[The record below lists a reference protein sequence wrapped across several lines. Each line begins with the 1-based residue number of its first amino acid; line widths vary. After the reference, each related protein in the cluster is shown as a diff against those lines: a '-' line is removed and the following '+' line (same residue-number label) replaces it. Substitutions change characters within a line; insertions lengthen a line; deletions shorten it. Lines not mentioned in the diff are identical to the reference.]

1 MARDDTMQDMFIEE
15 GLILYHLQGVGG
27 APRLLGLSLKTPLI
41 LMSVCQGSQLDDIK
55 PDLSLIDTSS
65 WWLAIFTSVVN
76 NVMELH
82 SAGCIHNDIK
92 SDNVIVNT
100 SNKTSIIDYGI
111 ARMGNRPTMPFIAD
125 NLPTV
130 EEVDEY
136 QDKYQR
142 YAPELYFKGISSAAS
157 DVYGVGK
164 MFQDIFCEH
173 KDTGLDTLWQEGLG
187 NLVESMT
194 CSKASQRLSLTQVS
208 QELSCL
214 CQRQSLQP
222 SGPQR
227 QRRDTVLFVQH
238 SPQSERTHHQSS
250 QSETTHHQ
258 SSQSETTHQQS
269 SQSETTHKQSSQSET
284 THQQSSQSETTHH
297 QSSQSETTHHQSS
310 QIETT
315 HQQSSQSET
324 THKQSSQS
332 ETTHQQSPQSET
344 THHQSSQ
351 IETTHVM
358 STHQQSPQRK
368 VPLQRC
374 RSLYQIV
381 TAWAKRKNNKL

>member
-1 MARDDTMQDMFIEE
+1 MARDETMQDMFIEE
-15 GLILYHLQGVGG
+15 GLILYHLQSAGG
-27 APRLLGLSLKTPLI
+27 APRLLGLSLETPLI

-76 NVMELH
+76 NIMELH

-164 MFQDIFCEH
+164 MFQDIICDY
-173 KDTGLDTLWQEGLG
+173 KDTGLDTLWEEGLG

-194 CSKASQRLSLTQVS
+194 CSKASQRLSLTQVYR
-208 QELSCL
+208 ELSRL
-214 CQRQSLQP
+214 CQRQPLQL

-227 QRRDTVLFVQH
+227 QRRDTGTVLFVQH
-238 SPQSERTHHQSS
+238 SP
-250 QSETTHHQ
+250 
-258 SSQSETTHQQS
+258 QSETTHQQS
-269 SQSETTHKQSSQSET
+269 SQSETTYQ
-284 THQQSSQSETTHH
+284 
-297 QSSQSETTHHQSS
+297 
-310 QIETT
+310 
-315 HQQSSQSET
+315 
-324 THKQSSQS
+324 
-332 ETTHQQSPQSET
+332 
-344 THHQSSQ
+344 QSSQ

-374 RSLYQIV
+374 RSLYKIV
-381 TAWAKRKNNKL
+381 TAWAKRKNNKLKMTLG

>member
-214 CQRQSLQP
+214 CQRQPLQP

-238 SPQSERTHHQSS
+238 SPQSE
-250 QSETTHHQ
+250 TTHQQ

-269 SQSETTHKQSSQSET
+269 SQSKTTHQQSSQSKTTHQQSSQSET

-310 QIETT
+310 Q
-315 HQQSSQSET
+315 S
-324 THKQSSQS
+324 
-332 ETTHQQSPQSET
+332 
-344 THHQSSQ
+344 
-351 IETTHVM
+351 ETTHVM

-374 RSLYQIV
+374 RSLYKIV

>member
-214 CQRQSLQP
+214 CQRQPLQP

-238 SPQSERTHHQSS
+238 SPQSETAHHQSPQSETTHQQSSQSETTHHQSPQSETTHHQSSQSETTHEQSS

-258 SSQSETTHQQS
+258 SSQSETTH
-269 SQSETTHKQSSQSET
+269 E
-284 THQQSSQSETTHH
+284 
-297 QSSQSETTHHQSS
+297 
-310 QIETT
+310 
-315 HQQSSQSET
+315 
-324 THKQSSQS
+324 QSSQS
-332 ETTHQQSPQSET
+332 ETTHQQSPQSDT

-374 RSLYQIV
+374 RSLYKIV

>member
-1 MARDDTMQDMFIEE
+1 MARDETMQDMFIEE
-15 GLILYHLQGVGG
+15 GLTLYHLQGVGG
-27 APRLLGLSLKTPLI
+27 APRLLGLSLETPLI

-111 ARMGNRPTMPFIAD
+111 ARMGNRPTMSFIAD

-194 CSKASQRLSLTQVS
+194 CSKASQRLSLTQVY
-208 QELSCL
+208 QELNCL
-214 CQRQSLQP
+214 CQRQPLQP
-222 SGPQR
+222 SGPHQR

-238 SPQSERTHHQSS
+238 SPQSE
-250 QSETTHHQ
+250 
-258 SSQSETTHQQS
+258 TTHQQS
-269 SQSETTHKQSSQSET
+269 P
-284 THQQSSQSETTHH
+284 
-297 QSSQSETTHHQSS
+297 
-310 QIETT
+310 
-315 HQQSSQSET
+315 
-324 THKQSSQS
+324 QS

-344 THHQSSQ
+344 THQQSPQSETTHQQSPQSETTHQQSSQ

-358 STHQQSPQRK
+358 STHQQS

-374 RSLYQIV
+374 RSLYKIV
-381 TAWAKRKNNKL
+381 TAAWAKRKHNKLKMTLG

>member
-1 MARDDTMQDMFIEE
+1 MQDMFIEE

-65 WWLAIFTSVVN
+65 WWLTLFTSVVN

-92 SDNVIVNT
+92 SDNVIVNA

-111 ARMGNRPTMPFIAD
+111 ARMGNRPIMSFIAD

-136 QDKYQR
+136 QDKYQH

-194 CSKASQRLSLTQVS
+194 CSKASQRLSLTQVY

-214 CQRQSLQP
+214 CQRQPLQP

-227 QRRDTVLFVQH
+227 QRRNTVLFVQH
-238 SPQSERTHHQSS
+238 SPQSETTHQQSP
-250 QSETTHHQ
+250 QSETTHQQ
-258 SSQSETTHQQS
+258 SSQIETTHQQSPQIETTHQQSPQSDTTHQQSPQSETTHQQSPQSETTHQQS
-269 SQSETTHKQSSQSET
+269 SQSETTH
-284 THQQSSQSETTHH
+284 QQSSQSD
-297 QSSQSETTHHQSS
+297 
-310 QIETT
+310 
-315 HQQSSQSET
+315 T
-324 THKQSSQS
+324 THK
-332 ETTHQQSPQSET
+332 
-344 THHQSSQ
+344 QSSQ

-358 STHQQSPQRK
+358 STHQQS
-368 VPLQRC
+368 VPLQQC
-374 RSLYQIV
+374 RSLYKIV
-381 TAWAKRKNNKL
+381 TAWA